1 MNEEKYGSI
10 KEVADQV
17 IYEIPKSKTNL
28 MDAEQL
34 EELNRRDDLFF
45 DFKRYSLEGDV
56 VRIYYQ
62 KPQGYRSLSSFKAK
76 SNDLKV
82 NAALNILAVEKL
94 VGTQYTTLIHPDNIY
109 VNEQGDIKFAQRG
122 IRFVLSADEFTRR
135 QVIHEVKPIIIG
147 LFSAV
152 NYADINK
159 INIDELAQEQ
169 PLIREIQE
177 AVTIKELRNVISQF
191 ATVTNT
197 IKTDGILKKSF
208 QKYNKS
214 KIVVPAGLVLGM
226 VLGMLLLY
234 MIKVV
239 PMTEASTAEADQ
251 QKELTE
257 VKEALEAEIAENDK
271 LIESYHLAVT
281 GRVEEAIASFEGIEK
296 LDEEAQHTLIEQY
309 IKLGTVDSLIKASKL
324 DPAYNV
330 KVVNELRSIEGE
342 EAQQAILDIES
353 EAPEVTIEQAW
364 INEDFERVIDI
375 YSDLSDNDRAKY
387 LAGSSYLELDNHKE
401 ALKLGEELNNK
412 DMQINSLEL
421 KKEEIESKDMKKK
434 KKEDEIKKINKQIKE
449 IKES

>member
-1 MNEEKYGSI
+1 M
-10 KEVADQV
+10 
-17 IYEIPKSKTNL
+17 
-28 MDAEQL
+28 
-34 EELNRRDDLFF
+34 
-45 DFKRYSLEGDV
+45 
-56 VRIYYQ
+56 
-62 KPQGYRSLSSFKAK
+62 
-76 SNDLKV
+76 
-82 NAALNILAVEKL
+82 
-94 VGTQYTTLIHPDNIY
+94 
-109 VNEQGDIKFAQRG
+109 
-122 IRFVLSADEFTRR
+122 
-135 QVIHEVKPIIIG
+135 
-147 LFSAV
+147 

-197 IKTDGILKKSF
+197 IKTDGLLKKSF

-309 IKLGTVDSLIKASKL
+309 IKLGNVDSLIKASKL

-375 YSDLSDNDRAKY
+375 YGDLSDNDRAKY

-421 KKEEIESKDMKKK
+421 KKKKK
-434 KKEDEIKKINKQIKE
+434 LNLKI
-449 IKES
+449 

>member
-1 MNEEKYGSI
+1 MKEQKYGSI
-10 KEVADQV
+10 KEIADEV
-17 IYEIPKSKTNL
+17 IYEIPKSQTNII
-28 MDAEQL
+28 DAEQL
-34 EELNRRDDLFF
+34 EELNRQDDLFF

-62 KPQGYRSLSSFKAK
+62 KSQGFMPLSSFKAK
-76 SNDLKV
+76 NNDLKAKV
-82 NAALNILAVEKL
+82 ALNILAVEKL

-122 IRFVLSADEFTRR
+122 IRFVLSTDEFTRQ
-135 QVIHEVKPIIIG
+135 QVVYEVKPIIIG
-147 LFSAV
+147 IFSAAAV
-152 NYADINK
+152 NSS
-159 INIDELAQEQ
+159 NIDELAQEQ
-169 PLIREIQE
+169 PVIREIQK
-177 AVTIKELRNVISQF
+177 AVTIEELRNVISQF
-191 ATVTNT
+191 ATATNT
-197 IKTDGILKKSF
+197 IKTDGILKKNF

-214 KIVVPAGLVLGM
+214 KIAVPAGLVIGI

-234 MIKVV
+234 VVKVV
-239 PMTEASTAEADQ
+239 PMTEAFTAEADQ

-257 VKEALEAEIAENDK
+257 VKEALEAEIVENDK
-271 LIESYHLAVT
+271 IIESYYLAVT
-281 GRVEEAIASFEGIEK
+281 GQVEEAIASFESIEK

-309 IKLGTVDSLIKASKL
+309 IKLGTVDSLNKASKS
-324 DPAYNV
+324 DPSYNV
-330 KVVNELRSIEGE
+330 KVVNELRSIDGE

-375 YSDLSDNDRAKY
+375 YGDISDNDRAKY
-387 LAGSSYLELDNHKE
+387 LAGRSYLELDNHKE

-421 KKEEIESKDMKKK
+421 KKEEVKSKDMKKE
-434 KKEDEIKKINKQIKE
+434 KKEDEIKKIDKQIKE